1 MERGTGESRRL
12 LPQLRLDELLSEM
25 QARLQEVMTTRD
37 RMDGL
42 LEAVVA
48 VGSDLH
54 LEIMLRR
61 IVEAAVNLTDARYG
75 ALGVMGEG
83 GRLAEFVPVGLSE
96 PEIGRIDHWP
106 RGEGILG
113 LLFRD
118 PRPLRLADL
127 GKHRDSSGFPAGHPP
142 MRTFLGVPVLVRG
155 EVFGNLYLTEK
166 AGGGEFTPEDE
177 TVVIALAAAAGVAVE
192 NARLYED
199 SQRRQRWQQ
208 ASGDLTTGLL
218 SGDEPAAVLAAVTRQ
233 ARELSGADLAVLAL
247 PEQDKRRLVIAC
259 AEGDG
264 ADAARGLVLSAG
276 QSLSGQVLESGERL
290 PVDDF
295 AADARTAE
303 EARRALGHI
312 GPAVVFPL
320 GAPGNVRGVL
330 TIGRRHGGLPFPHAA
345 ADVAASFAA
354 QAGIA
359 LELAERRRDIERLS
373 VYADRDRIARDLHDQ
388 VIQRLYATGMSLQGI
403 IPILARPEAPG
414 RIQDAIDALDETIR
428 NIRATIFAL
437 QTQLAEQPDSLHTRI
452 LAVVDEMTPM
462 LGFSPAVTLGAG
474 LDEHVPPDAAE
485 QVLTVAREALSNVA
499 RHARASRAEVSVAAD
514 GDLTLRVTDDGTGI
528 GAGTRRSGLANLA
541 ERAEQLGGTMRT
553 SPADQET
560 GTGTILEWRVPLA

>member
-1 MERGTGESRRL
+1 MS
-12 LPQLRLDELLSEM
+12 
-25 QARLQEVMTTRD
+25 TRD
-37 RMDGL
+37 RMNGL

-75 ALGVMGEG
+75 ALGVLGEG
-83 GRLAEFVPVGLSE
+83 NRLAEFVPVGLSE
-96 PEIGRIDHWP
+96 PEIGRIHHWP

-113 LLFRD
+113 LLFKD
-118 PRPLRLADL
+118 PRLLRLADL
-127 GKHRDSSGFPAGHPP
+127 SKHPESAGFPDGHPP
-142 MRTFLGVPVLVRG
+142 MRTFLGVPVRVRG

-166 AGGGEFTPEDE
+166 AGGGEFTADDE
-177 TVVIALAAAAGVAVE
+177 SAVSALAAAAGVAVE

-199 SQRRQRWQQ
+199 AQRRQRWQQ
-208 ASGDLTTGLL
+208 ASSDLTTRLL
-218 SGDEPAAVLAAVTRQ
+218 SGDEPAAVLAEVTRQ
-233 ARELSGADLAVLAL
+233 ARELSGADLAVLAV
-247 PEQDKRRLVIAC
+247 PEQDKRRLMIAC
-259 AEGDG
+259 AEGEG
-264 ADAARGLVLSAG
+264 ADAARGLVLPADRSLAG
-276 QSLSGQVLESGERL
+276 RVLGSGQRL
-290 PVDDF
+290 RVADF
-295 AADARTAE
+295 AADDRTAEVARTAM
-303 EARRALGHI
+303 GHI

-320 GAPGNVRGVL
+320 GAAGDARGVL
-330 TIGRRHGGLPFPHAA
+330 TIGRRHGALSFPQAA

-354 QAGIA
+354 QAGVV

-414 RIQDAIDALDETIR
+414 RIQDSIDALDDTIH

-437 QTQLAEQPDSLHTRI
+437 QTQLAEQPESLHTRV

-462 LGFSPAVTLGAG
+462 LGFSPSVQLGAG
-474 LDEHVPPDAAE
+474 LDERVPPDVAE
-485 QVLTVAREALSNVA
+485 QLLTVAREALSNVA
-499 RHARASRAEVSVAAD
+499 RHARASQAEVSIAAG

-528 GAGTRRSGLANLA
+528 AAGTRRSGLANMA
-541 ERAEQLGGTMRT
+541 ERATQLGGTLRT

-560 GTGTILEWRVPLA
+560 GTGTVLEWQVPLT